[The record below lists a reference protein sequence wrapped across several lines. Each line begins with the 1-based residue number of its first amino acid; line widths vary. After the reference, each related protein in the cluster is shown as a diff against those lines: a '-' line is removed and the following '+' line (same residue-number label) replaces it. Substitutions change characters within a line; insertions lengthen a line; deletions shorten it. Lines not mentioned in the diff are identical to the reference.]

1 MYFTVAPAQESMERL
16 AQKKQ
21 QFDLIFLDAD
31 KPSYVQYYKVQYM
44 NIPFWLGKNKE
55 KNLVNLFKKYMFFPT
70 KFEHWQMNIRIYRIH
85 NSLSLWHIYLCEMY
99 IPL

>member
-31 KPSYVQYYKVQYM
+31 KPCYVRHYKVQYV
-44 NIPFWLGKNKE
+44 PCL
-55 KNLVNLFKKYMFFPT
+55 T
-70 KFEHWQMNIRIYRIH
+70 
-85 NSLSLWHIYLCEMY
+85 
-99 IPL
+99 

>member
-1 MYFTVAPAQESMERL
+1 MTEMQDQCGSNGLFSVSVTSSAFIHFIHVIFPTYMFFTVAPAQESMERL

-44 NIPFWLGKNKE
+44 NIPF
-55 KNLVNLFKKYMFFPT
+55 
-70 KFEHWQMNIRIYRIH
+70 
-85 NSLSLWHIYLCEMY
+85 
-99 IPL
+99 